1 MSKFGQASP
10 SSPRLESIKRPT
22 RFHDTPPWTK
32 VKASVDDVTGIGSH
46 KSQQTSVQK
55 TIGGAGQTA
64 VWGSNWEPAEIC
76 FQKMIAALTTDNNVS
91 FPPSLPPSVYARDPF
106 ISTALPP
113 VVTFSDPSPSLVDHP
128 RSKRERCE

>member
-1 MSKFGQASP
+1 MSKFEQASP

-91 FPPSLPPSVYARDPF
+91 FPPSPPPSTHATLSFQPRYRLWLRF
-106 ISTALPP
+106 LI
-113 VVTFSDPSPSLVDHP
+113 LVLVLSIILD
-128 RSKRERCE
+128 RKEKGANK